1 MTGVFLPHWQF
12 NDWTVVGWDG
22 VAILHLH
29 QPVSTNINT
38 DNFSFIFPCL
48 CMVCIGGTM
57 NANLK

>member
-38 DNFSFIFPCL
+38 DNFSFITDTSFH
-48 CMVCIGGTM
+48 VFVWFVSVEQ
-57 NANLK
+57 

>member
-38 DNFSFIFPCL
+38 DNFSFITDTSFHVFVRL
-48 CMVCIGGTM
+48 VSMEQ
-57 NANLK
+57 